1 MRHNCTLCS
10 ECVARFKCVIYY
22 IYQRSTVR
30 GLPWQNNLMVLEGI
44 YLIIYLLSP
53 RFILLAKL
61 FPAYQDGNLLLCN
74 PLKSQLANFGPPAV
88 LCILGIRTQLFIE
101 HPSICLL
108 PSCLFDGSISPMPLK
123 ILLFLLSLMV
133 VCLSILSRSNPH
145 PFRLNITVQI
155 AVHRYQASYGRL
167 GIRIYTSENLNPLK
181 N

>member
-88 LCILGIRTQLFIE
+88 LHFGNKHSTIHRT
-101 HPSICLL
+101 SIH
-108 PSCLFDGSISPMPLK
+108 
-123 ILLFLLSLMV
+123 
-133 VCLSILSRSNPH
+133 LSITIMLVRRLHFSNA
-145 PFRLNITVQI
+145 T
-155 AVHRYQASYGRL
+155 
-167 GIRIYTSENLNPLK
+167 ENLIVSSFPYGSLSFHPESE
-181 N
+181 